1 MNYEEMSVHELVEV
15 LLDYVN
21 SGSGWGTIGDETP
34 AIESALRKAVIRE
47 ASVGNATI
55 RIRLVDGG
63 PIVRETTLKEKEAY
77 DWRVYDLI
85 PKETP

>member
-1 MNYEEMSVHELVEV
+1 MTVHEIVKWLA
-15 LLDYVN
+15 N
-21 SGSGWGTIGDETP
+21 GDETIDLP
-34 AIESALRKAVIRE
+34 TVERDIRKAVIRE